1 MLCPLCGDDQSK
13 LFSARK
19 RRLTKCIQCHLVF
32 SDPADRSSPDK
43 LRERYLLHQ
52 NSIEDK
58 GYCEFLSRA
67 IDLAM
72 PFLPSGARG
81 LDYGC
86 GPTPTLSK
94 LLQARGYSVTD
105 YDPLFFGATLAGP
118 YDFIFSTECFEHF
131 DEPKHEITKIVK
143 LLKPGGVLTIMTEL
157 WDAGTDFDSWHYTS
171 DPTHVSFYAKETLA
185 TIAETFS
192 LKQLASDGKRVF
204 VFVDN

>member
-1 MLCPLCGDDQSK
+1 MFRCVRC
-13 LFSARK
+13 
-19 RRLTKCIQCHLVF
+19 RLIF
-32 SDPADRSSPDK
+32 SDPADKLSPDK
-43 LRERYLLHQ
+43 IRERYLLHQ
-52 NSIEDK
+52 NGIEDK

-67 IDLAM
+67 IDLAA
-72 PFLPSGARG
+72 PFLTSGGRG

-94 LLQARGYSVTD
+94 LLQARGHSVTD
-105 YDPLFFGATLAGP
+105 YDPLFFDTPLAGS

-131 DEPKHEITKIVK
+131 DEPKHEISKIVK
-143 LLKPGGVLTIMTEL
+143 LLKPGGMLTVMTEL
-157 WDAGTDFDSWHYTS
+157 WDARTDFDSWHYTS

-185 TIAETFS
+185 YITETFG